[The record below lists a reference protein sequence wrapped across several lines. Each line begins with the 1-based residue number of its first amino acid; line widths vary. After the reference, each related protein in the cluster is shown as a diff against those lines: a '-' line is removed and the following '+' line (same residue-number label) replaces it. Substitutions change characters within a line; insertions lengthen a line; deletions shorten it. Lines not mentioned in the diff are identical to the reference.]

1 MDPVSTTK
9 SRQRPQPLSQQ
20 LRSSMDDLR
29 SIMTRGQSPSGDGR
43 FTVRTVDVIEPSVH
57 DARSVRRAR
66 RSLRVSQALFARLLG
81 VSGSLVR
88 SWELGTRTPSP
99 LARRLLDQVRANP
112 AAFAALVRSSSGRQA
127 RPGRSRKVA

>member
-1 MDPVSTTK
+1 MNTTK
-9 SRQRPQPLSQQ
+9 ARQRPQPLGEQ
-20 LRSSMDDLR
+20 LRASMHDLR
-29 SIMTRGQSPSGDGR
+29 SIMSRGESPSGGGR

-66 RSLRVSQALFARLLG
+66 RSLNVSQALFARLLG

-99 LARRLLDQVRANP
+99 LARRLLDQVHANP
-112 AAFAALVRSSSGRQA
+112 AAFAALVHSSPA
-127 RPGRSRKVA
+127 RPARTSRSRKVA

>member
-1 MDPVSTTK
+1 MDAMTTK
-9 SRQRPQPLSQQ
+9 SSRRPQSLRQQ

-29 SIMTRGQSPSGDGR
+29 AIMARGQSPAGDGR

-57 DARSVRRAR
+57 DARSIRRAR
-66 RSLRVSQALFARLLG
+66 RSLNVSQALFARLLG

-99 LARRLLDQVRANP
+99 LARRLLDQVHANP
-112 AAFAALVRSSSGRQA
+112 AAFAALVRSSAGRPPRRA
-127 RPGRSRKVA
+127 RSQKVA